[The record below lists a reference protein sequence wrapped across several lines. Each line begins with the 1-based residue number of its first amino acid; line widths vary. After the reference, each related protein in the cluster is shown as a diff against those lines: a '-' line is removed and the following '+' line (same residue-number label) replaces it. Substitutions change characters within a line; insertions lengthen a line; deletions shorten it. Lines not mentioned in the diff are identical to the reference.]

1 TVTTTTVTTAQ
12 GVTVTINA
20 NTGVFTYT
28 PNAGYVGTDSFVY
41 TICDNGSP
49 QSCDQATV
57 YLTIDGVAGLNVVK
71 SAYNANGNSCIV
83 ANDVLVYTFTVTN
96 PGDLLIDSITITDT
110 LLGGDIT
117 ADVTLSG
124 DTNGDGFLHPS
135 ETWVYTAPDY
145 IVTQANVDNGI
156 ITNSVTVVGL
166 EPDGVTSISANDT
179 YVIDENNTDVTF
191 CDPTSGLNIVKS
203 ATIANGDAC
212 LALDS
217 EVTYTFTVTNT
228 GSVSVNTVTI
238 NDTLLGGDITAD
250 VTLSGDTNTNGVLE
264 PTETWS
270 FTAPNYTVTQADI
283 DAGVITNTVT
293 VTGNEILNN
302 TEVSANDTYVIDEN
316 NTDVT
321 FCDPTSGL
329 NIVKSAAI
337 ANGDACLALDSE
349 VTYTFT
355 VTNTGTVS
363 INTVTIND
371 TLLGGDITA
380 DVTLSGDTNTN
391 GVLEPTETWSFTA
404 PNYIVTQADIDAG
417 VITNTV
423 TVTGNEILNN
433 TEVSANDTYVI
444 DENNT
449 DVTFCDPT
457 SGLNIVKS
465 AAIANG
471 DACLALDS
479 EVTYTFTVTNTGT
492 VSINTVTINDTLL
505 GGDITADVTLSGD
518 TNTNGVLE
526 PTETWSFT
534 APNYIVTQADIDA
547 GVITNTVTVTGNEIL
562 NNTEVSANDTY
573 VIDENNTEVTFCDPT
588 GSINIVKTGIFNNDN
603 GNECTEIDET
613 ISYTFTVTNTGT
625 VSLENVVITDSLLDN
640 AVPSVSITLVSG
652 DINDNDILEPTET
665 WIYTATYLVTQLDI
679 DATEVINIATVN
691 AVIIVNGETVTDS
704 DEITTELIEDTTPP
718 DASTCEVL
726 DETIE
731 CNGDNN
737 IELATNWDA
746 ANILALENCTTDAC
760 DDNVEVT
767 SNFDYSNLITTCGN
781 SGTIEVTYTL
791 TDATGNFSTYTST
804 LTIEDTTGPDL
815 SACTVIDE
823 TIECGGTDNQTI
835 ADAWNADNITAL
847 QSCGTDTCDVDPT
860 NTVTSDYNFNNLVS
874 TCGAGG
880 SITVTYTVAD
890 DCGNTSQLTATL
902 TLEDT
907 TGPDLSACTVID
919 ETIECGGTDNQTIA
933 DAWNAE
939 NMTALQSC
947 GTDTCD
953 VDPTNTV
960 TSDYDFANLVSTC
973 GASGTITVTY
983 TVADDCGNTS
993 QLTAT
998 LTLEDTTGP
1007 DLTACTVIDETIECG
1022 GTDNQTIADAWNAE
1036 NMTAL
1041 QSCGTDTCDV

>member
-1 TVTTTTVTTAQ
+1 
-12 GVTVTINA
+12 
-20 NTGVFTYT
+20 
-28 PNAGYVGTDSFVY
+28 
-41 TICDNGSP
+41 
-49 QSCDQATV
+49 
-57 YLTIDGVAGLNVVK
+57 
-71 SAYNANGNSCIV
+71 
-83 ANDVLVYTFTVTN
+83 
-96 PGDLLIDSITITDT
+96 
-110 LLGGDIT
+110 
-117 ADVTLSG
+117 
-124 DTNGDGFLHPS
+124 
-135 ETWVYTAPDY
+135 
-145 IVTQANVDNGI
+145 
-156 ITNSVTVVGL
+156 
-166 EPDGVTSISANDT
+166 
-179 YVIDENNTDVTF
+179 
-191 CDPTSGLNIVKS
+191 
-203 ATIANGDAC
+203 
-212 LALDS
+212 
-217 EVTYTFTVTNT
+217 
-228 GSVSVNTVTI
+228 
-238 NDTLLGGDITAD
+238 
-250 VTLSGDTNTNGVLE
+250 
-264 PTETWS
+264 
-270 FTAPNYTVTQADI
+270 
-283 DAGVITNTVT
+283 
-293 VTGNEILNN
+293 
-302 TEVSANDTYVIDEN
+302 
-316 NTDVT
+316 
-321 FCDPTSGL
+321 
-329 NIVKSAAI
+329 
-337 ANGDACLALDSE
+337 
-349 VTYTFT
+349 
-355 VTNTGTVS
+355 TGTVS

-380 DVTLSGDTNTN
+380 DVTLSGDTN
-391 GVLEPTETWSFTA
+391 S
-404 PNYIVTQADIDAG
+404 
-417 VITNTV
+417 
-423 TVTGNEILNN
+423 
-433 TEVSANDTYVI
+433 
-444 DENNT
+444 
-449 DVTFCDPT
+449 
-457 SGLNIVKS
+457 
-465 AAIANG
+465 
-471 DACLALDS
+471 
-479 EVTYTFTVTNTGT
+479 
-492 VSINTVTINDTLL
+492 
-505 GGDITADVTLSGD
+505 
-518 TNTNGVLE
+518 NGVLE